1 MEFTTS
7 DLSQS
12 APAATHT
19 NTSEFQ
25 DQDIFLRAFSHRL
38 REEDK
43 LTALPEVL
51 KVESMVPVSL
61 SRHPAEI
68 KGCISS
74 NDGDV

>member
-19 NTSEFQ
+19 NTSGFQ
-25 DQDIFLRAFSHRL
+25 DQDIFL